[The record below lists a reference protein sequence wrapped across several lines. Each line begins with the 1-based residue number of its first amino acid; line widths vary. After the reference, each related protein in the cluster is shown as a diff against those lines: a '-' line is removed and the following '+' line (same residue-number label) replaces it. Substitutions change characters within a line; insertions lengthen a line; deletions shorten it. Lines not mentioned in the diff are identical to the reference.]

1 VSAADADAATAATA
15 TTSGRRFRSS
25 AWLRSGLAFWSSA
38 ADAPRLRRPS
48 DVALLVISSAVLVLM
63 LVPAPGPTSLDKAVS
78 QFLSSLPGTF
88 GWLWETLYATALAW
102 AIVLMLAALLTRHRR
117 IVFVEQLAGVVLALG
132 IGGVMAVVNGST
144 WGDVWQALITHSSPT
159 VFPAIR
165 LCVVAAVVGVS
176 AVHLARPHR
185 RVGVWITILGAT
197 GALALQIDSL
207 LGASAG
213 LVLGVAAGAAVH
225 LAFGSP
231 GGHAPIE
238 LLRDEV
244 SDLGIDS
251 ADLQYVK
258 EDRAV
263 VARGTDGEGRAI
275 KVRVYGRDAWE
286 GSLFASLWDRLWYR
300 RAGSIT
306 TVGRQVQAEHEAFLS
321 LLAERGGAAVQ
332 PVLAAGTAWGR
343 DALLVRLDEGTAF
356 EDLPEGS
363 LGEAQF
369 RAAWESLASV
379 HSAGLAHGAVSLSTL
394 SLLDDGR
401 VLLSDLSSGTTAP
414 EEGLLAADRAHL
426 LVASAVV
433 LGIDGAVALAHDA
446 LGEEKLVGCVAFLQP
461 PAFEPDERKAVKAA
475 GWKWKALREAVV
487 ASTGAEPPPLEKLR
501 RVNIATVAMMLVIVV
516 VAYTL
521 IGAIAGVGWSNL
533 VAEFQGANWWWIL
546 AGVLL
551 AVFIYVGQAIA
562 MQGAAIDRLPFVP
575 VLGLEM
581 SIAFLGLAVP
591 SSAAKV
597 GMTIRFLQ
605 LVGSNPTAAVAISLI
620 DSLSG
625 FIVQALVIV
634 LTLFTGVVTL
644 QPSQSGSGPQIGSTL
659 AGLDWGLIGFI
670 VLVLIVVA
678 VLAIRFVPKVR
689 TFVAART
696 AESRQS
702 LQVFRS
708 GRKVAQIAAG
718 SVMWN
723 VIAAGVL
730 WCSLAAFGESATFAE
745 LILINTLV
753 ALFAGLMPIPGNVG
767 VMEAALT
774 AGLMAIGID
783 QTAAMSTAIAYRLAT
798 YFVPPFYGYASLS
811 IMRGKGYL

>member
-1 VSAADADAATAATA
+1 VAAADADAATAVPA
-15 TTSGRRFRSS
+15 TTPGRRFRSS

-48 DVALLVISSAVLVLM
+48 DIALLVISVVVLLLL
-63 LVPAPGPTSLDKAVS
+63 LVPAPGPTTLDKAVAS
-78 QFLSSLPGTF
+78 FLSSLPGTF
-88 GWLWETLYATALAW
+88 GWLWETFYATALAW
-102 AIVLMLAALLTRHRR
+102 ALVLMAAAALTRHRR
-117 IVFVEQLAGVVLALG
+117 IVLVEQLVGMVLALG

-144 WGDVWQALITHSSPT
+144 WGDVWNALITHSSDT

-165 LCVVAAVVGVS
+165 LCVVAAVVSVS

-185 RVGVWITILGAT
+185 RVGLWVTLLGAA

-207 LGASAG
+207 LGATAG

-225 LAFGSP
+225 LSFGSP

-238 LLRDEV
+238 LLRDEL
-244 SDLGIDS
+244 SDLGIES
-251 ADLQYVK
+251 ADLQYVN

-263 VARGTDGEGRAI
+263 VARGTQADGSTVR
-275 KVRVYGRDAWE
+275 VRVYGRDAWE

-300 RAGSIT
+300 RAGSLT
-306 TVGRQVQAEHEAFLS
+306 TVGRQVQAEHEAFLT

-343 DALLVRLDEGTAF
+343 DALLVRRDDGTPFEGLGSDVLT
-356 EDLPEGS
+356 EDVW
-363 LGEAQF
+363 
-369 RAAWESLASV
+369 RAAWASLASV
-379 HSAGLAHGAVSLSTL
+379 HAAGVSHGAVSQATL
-394 SLLDDGR
+394 SLADDGR
-401 VLLSDLSSGTTAP
+401 VLLADLSSGSTSPDPGA
-414 EEGLLAADRAHL
+414 LAADRAHL
-426 LVASAVV
+426 LVSSAVA
-433 LGIDGAVALAHDA
+433 LGVDPAVALARDV
-446 LGEEKLVGCVAFLQP
+446 LGDDDLVATVAYLQP

-487 ASTGAEPPPLEKLR
+487 SSTGAEPPPLEKLR
-501 RVNIATVAMMLVIVV
+501 RVNVGTIAMMLVIVV
-516 VAYTL
+516 VAYTI
-521 IGAIAGVGWSNL
+521 IGAVAGVGWSNL
-533 VAEFQGANWWWIL
+533 VAEFQGANWWWIG
-546 AGVLL
+546 AGVVL
-551 AVFIYVGQAIA
+551 AVFIYVGQAVA
-562 MQGAAIDRLPFVP
+562 MQGAAVDRLPFIP

-625 FIVQALVIV
+625 FLVQALVIV

-644 QPSQSGSGPQIGSTL
+644 QPTQSGSGPQIGSTL

-670 VLVLIVVA
+670 VLVLVIVA
-678 VLAIRFVPKVR
+678 VLAIRFIPKVR
-689 TFVAART
+689 SFVAART
-696 AESRQS
+696 AESRES

-730 WCSLAAFGESATFAE
+730 WCSLAAFGQSATFAE

-774 AGLMAIGID
+774 AGLMAIGIE
-783 QTAAMSTAIAYRLAT
+783 QTVAMSTAIAYRLAT

-811 IMRGKGYL
+811 IMRRKGYL